1 MFLAIAL
8 IAIVVYVMVS
18 AHKDTLREEQEKQRQ
33 IAYEQ
38 YRKAIYTMNTDCAWC
53 NREYQVK
60 DGDEFFCSAKCEHEQ
75 KKANK

>member
-8 IAIVVYVMVS
+8 IAIVIWVLVA
-18 AHKDTLREEQEKQRQ
+18 AHNDTKIEDEKQRQ
-33 IAYEQ
+33 IAYEE